1 MWGTI
6 WPKWVAWR
14 AAQGRTQ
21 LGRAEQ
27 SAASQKQSSFE
38 VQTADMIWHMKA
50 LWYCYGTFF
59 LTCIVTICY
68 IIIYIYILSHF
79 VRTSYIECCTKTSQ
93 VAHRSSR
100 CNFVQ
105 AWSKTAEFKVLRES
119 KHFFF
124 TSFQTFHKL
133 SHLFI
138 LTRRTDSCRWR
149 SFLTNSLTSIRKFYA
164 ARHFCVLP
172 FLLLFIT
179 FHYYIL
185 LPTAIGNGN
194 VFAQQK
200 QFACGFSL
208 TGISTESIVRSKW
221 PRST

>member
-1 MWGTI
+1 M
-6 WPKWVAWR
+6 
-14 AAQGRTQ
+14 
-21 LGRAEQ
+21 
-27 SAASQKQSSFE
+27 
-38 VQTADMIWHMKA
+38 
-50 LWYCYGTFF
+50 
-59 LTCIVTICY
+59 
-68 IIIYIYILSHF
+68 SHF
-79 VRTSYIECCTKTSQ
+79 VRTSYIECCTKLRKLRIEVLDATSSRPG
-93 VAHRSSR
+93 ARPRSSR
-100 CNFVQ
+100 CC
-105 AWSKTAEFKVLRES
+105 EKVNT
-119 KHFFF
+119 FFF

-194 VFAQQK
+194 VFARQK

>member
-1 MWGTI
+1 MILLWHFF
-6 WPKWVAWR
+6 KHV
-14 AAQGRTQ
+14 
-21 LGRAEQ
+21 LLQ
-27 SAASQKQSSFE
+27 SA
-38 VQTADMIWHMKA
+38 I
-50 LWYCYGTFF
+50 L
-59 LTCIVTICY
+59 L
-68 IIIYIYILSHF
+68 YIYILYCHILSELPRVLH
-79 VRTSYIECCTKTSQ
+79 ETSQ

-119 KHFFF
+119 KHFFS